1 MEEYYLPLEIRT
13 DTWTLGGLWS
23 LCLFLP
29 SIEYFLVWQS
39 IDFNVHQF
47 VLLSLVIGILFIYL
61 LFFLLNHSRRKLAVI
76 DQEGIL
82 LRLLFRS
89 VKIEWRNIRGIYV
102 RSNTLYICEQNSFDS
117 IHIEK
122 KAWYKRLKFYQNYFE
137 PGHNLNIKLTIH
149 GSIISMDINE
159 LSIICEEVWFK
170 KSGFEQDDLFTE
182 NPFEKIDRSVR
193 AKKVNPWKK
202 VVIYIGIFVFTL
214 GGWIFKDKIKD
225 TYSLVDSQ
233 VYYVLDSKTNKVEF
247 AFETYGTKNNQKAIV
262 VTDRVMHESS
272 IYSKDD
278 FKDIENRYY
287 DNQLL
292 AGEGY
297 AIVDG
302 KHPAWWKQTF
312 DFSRYV
318 KKNQLQ
324 KITLTSI
331 KKPLLKN
338 YLTAQMELTQN
349 QFKGK
354 KFPVKILKAN

>member
-1 MEEYYLPLEIRT
+1 M
-13 DTWTLGGLWS
+13 
-23 LCLFLP
+23 
-29 SIEYFLVWQS
+29 
-39 IDFNVHQF
+39 
-47 VLLSLVIGILFIYL
+47 
-61 LFFLLNHSRRKLAVI
+61 
-76 DQEGIL
+76 
-82 LRLLFRS
+82 
-89 VKIEWRNIRGIYV
+89 YV
-102 RSNTLYICEQNSFDS
+102 RSGVLYICEQTSFNPVY
-117 IHIEK
+117 IEK
-122 KAWYKRLKFYQNYFE
+122 KIWYKRLKFYQNYFD
-137 PGHNLNIKLTIH
+137 PGHNLKIVLSIQ

-159 LSIICEEVWFK
+159 LSIICEEVWLK
-170 KSGFEQDDLFTE
+170 QSGFEQRDLFTE
-182 NPFEKIDRSVR
+182 NPFEKIDEATR
-193 AKKVNPWKK
+193 ARKLNPWKR
-202 VVIYIGIFVFTL
+202 IILYAVFFIIAL
-214 GGWIFKDKIKD
+214 GGLIFKDKIKE
-225 TYSLVDSQ
+225 TYSLVDNQ
-233 VYYVLDSKTNKVEF
+233 VYYVVDSKTNNVQF
-247 AFETYGTKNNQKAIV
+247 AFETSTFEKKQDASI
-262 VTDRVMHESS
+262 VTDRAMRELSY
-272 IYSKDD
+272 YSKDD

-292 AGEGY
+292 AGESY